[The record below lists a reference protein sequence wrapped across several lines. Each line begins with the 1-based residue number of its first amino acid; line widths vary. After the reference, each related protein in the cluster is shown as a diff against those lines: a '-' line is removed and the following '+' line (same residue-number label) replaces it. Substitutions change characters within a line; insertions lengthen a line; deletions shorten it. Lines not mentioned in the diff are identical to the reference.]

1 MALKFSA
8 NLSAL
13 YKEVPFLDRF
23 ARAAEA
29 GFSVVEVEFPYE
41 AGIQNVKSRLDSL
54 GLTLCL
60 FNLPPGDAQLG
71 EWGFLSNPA
80 KRDYFQQGFEMAL
93 EAARLLK
100 CQSLNTMYGQRL
112 SGVDLKEQR
121 DCACENLAWAAPQ
134 AEQAGVT
141 LLIEP
146 LNPAD
151 FPNYALQQTAAAL
164 DLLTRVDHASARLLY
179 NVYHAQMT
187 EGNLI
192 NTLKNNLAS
201 IGHIQVAD
209 VPGRHQP
216 GTGEINFEAI
226 FACLEEIGYPGFVG
240 LEYNPAGDT
249 ESSLAWLARARRAVP
264 DITTS

>member
-8 NLSAL
+8 NLSML
-13 YKEVPFLDRF
+13 YREVPFLDRF

-29 GFSVVEVEFPYE
+29 GFSVVEVQFPYE
-41 AGIQNVKSRLDSL
+41 AGVQNVNGRLDSL
-54 GLTLCL
+54 GLTLSL

-80 KRDYFQQGFEMAL
+80 KRDYFQQGFDMAL

-100 CQSLNTMYGQRL
+100 CQRLNTMYGQKL
-112 SGVDLKEQR
+112 PGVDPKEQR

-146 LNPAD
+146 LNPTD

-164 DLLTRVDHASARLLY
+164 DLAETGGPCVGQASVRCLSCPDDRRQPDQHVEKQPRL
-179 NVYHAQMT
+179 HRP
-187 EGNLI
+187 
-192 NTLKNNLAS
+192 
-201 IGHIQVAD
+201 H
-209 VPGRHQP
+209 PGRRRA
-216 GTGEINFEAI
+216 GSA
-226 FACLEEIGYPGFVG
+226 
-240 LEYNPAGDT
+240 PAGHGRDQLR
-249 ESSLAWLARARRAVP
+249 SHFCLPGRNRLSWFCGP
-264 DITTS
+264 GI